1 MSSRHIS
8 NALITLIV
16 NDTMVEG
23 VENVRSVVF
32 HHFESHFKAG
42 NMNRPGVDN
51 LNFKSLGGLNRGDL
65 VKPFFL
71 EEVK

>member
-1 MSSRHIS
+1 M
-8 NALITLIV
+8 
-16 NDTMVEG
+16 EG

-51 LNFKSLGGLNRGDL
+51 LNFKSLRGLNRGDL